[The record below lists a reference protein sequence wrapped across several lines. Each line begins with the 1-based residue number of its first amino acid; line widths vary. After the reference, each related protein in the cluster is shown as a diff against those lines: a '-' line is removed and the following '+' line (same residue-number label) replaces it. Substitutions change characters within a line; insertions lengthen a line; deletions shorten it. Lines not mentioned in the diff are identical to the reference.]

1 MRGHDSERSF
11 WRTLPGV
18 LTAIAA
24 LITAMSGLIGG
35 LFAAGILGRADE
47 EDPPAPGE
55 YQQLVRTICDE
66 DRSLELKIKRET
78 ERVAQGLQSG
88 ELDLTD
94 VATSTLRTLSDGLHD
109 NIELMGQLKALEPP
123 SGLETIHNEAVSLWQ
138 RQIDE
143 QRILFDEARSLAG
156 NPIEMLQYM
165 STYDGSE
172 EQRLGN
178 EVDLR
183 LRKLGGTGCDPTP

>member
-1 MRGHDSERSF
+1 MRGHNGERSF

-18 LTAIAA
+18 ITAIAA

-35 LFAAGILGRADE
+35 LFAAGIIGRADE
-47 EDPPAPGE
+47 DDPTGSGE
-55 YQQLVRTICDE
+55 YQQLVRSICDE
-66 DRSLELKIKRET
+66 DRALELRIKRET
-78 ERVAQGLQSG
+78 ERVARGLQSG
-88 ELDLTD
+88 KFDLTD
-94 VATSTLRTLSDGLHD
+94 VATSTLRTLSEGLHD
-109 NIELMGQLKALEPP
+109 NIALMGQLKALEPP
-123 SGLETIHNEAVSLWQ
+123 SSLETTHNEAVSLWQ

-143 QRILFDEARSLAG
+143 QRMLFDEARARAG
-156 NPIEMLQYM
+156 NPLEMLQYM